1 MLLRGARKFCFLGR
15 SGSEKPSAK
24 HLVDQLR
31 EAGATV
37 TVVRGDVSSATDVT
51 RAVDACMGSPIGGVV
66 QAAIGLHE
74 ALFSNMTS
82 EAWHT
87 SVRPKWTGTWNIH
100 NVLGNTPLDFF
111 LLMSS
116 MSGSIGTATE
126 SNYCAANG
134 FLDAFAHWRRS
145 QGQTAVSVGLGMI
158 SEVGY
163 LNENPD
169 IEALLLRRGIQPLN
183 EDEFLQAID
192 TSLAGTYAND
202 ANALHEQNH
211 PTDSH
216 LLTGLEPLGYRKLMA
231 QGYDVSGELEQ
242 DPRTSI
248 LAAALAAEKEAQSA
262 AGQMNAADLSRL
274 ANDAPWLKEIPAK
287 IVNAFVLELDAS
299 SLQAAILRLTKKR
312 FSNLILTPPDQ
323 IDSDKPL
330 SRFGVDSMIAAEF
343 RTWFWRTFK
352 VDIPF
357 HDLLSPQKNLNSLA
371 ELVAEKL
378 DGAKETAAH

>member
-1 MLLRGARKFCFLGR
+1 
-15 SGSEKPSAK
+15 
-24 HLVDQLR
+24 
-31 EAGATV
+31 
-37 TVVRGDVSSATDVT
+37 
-51 RAVDACMGSPIGGVV
+51 
-66 QAAIGLHE
+66 
-74 ALFSNMTS
+74 MTS

-126 SNYCAANG
+126 SNYCAANR
-134 FLDAFAHWRRS
+134 FLDAFAHWGRS
-145 QGQTAVSVGLGMI
+145 QGQTAMSVGLGMI

-183 EDEFLQAID
+183 EDEFLQPID

-202 ANALHEQNH
+202 VNALHEQNR

-248 LAAALAAEKEAQSA
+248 LAVALAAEKEAQSA

-274 ANDAPWLKEIPAK
+274 ANDAPWLKEILAK
-287 IVNAFVLELDAS
+287 IVSAFVLELDAP

-323 IDSDKPL
+323 IDGDKPL

-357 HDLLSPQKNLNSLA
+357 HDLLSPQKNLNILA

-378 DGAKETAAH
+378 DGAKETAAL